1 MNNIVRQEVG
11 GEQGCARVHEHQ
23 EQSQRYY
30 CHLYSDFSVKSYGKE
45 KDICVSEITSQESG
59 IRRGVSAKDEVEKEE
74 AGEVEKERGV
84 MPEDEEVKADGG
96 EVEKILMRTYL
107 LNTVLQE

>member
-1 MNNIVRQEVG
+1 MSDKRLEVNK
-11 GEQGCARVHEHQ
+11 AVHE
-23 EQSQRYY
+23 SMNIKNKANVITVI
-30 CHLYSDFSVKSYGKE
+30 CTVISPLKVMVKRKT
-45 KDICVSEITSQESG
+45 CVSEITSQESG
-59 IRRGVSAKDEVEKEE
+59 IRRGVSAKDEVEKEK

>member
-1 MNNIVRQEVG
+1 MNNIERQEAG

-23 EQSQRYY
+23 EQSQRN
-30 CHLYSDFSVKSYGKE
+30 HSHFYSDFSVKSYGKE
-45 KDICVSEITSQESG
+45 EDICVSDITSQERG
-59 IRRGVSAKDEVEKEE
+59 IRRGVSAKDEVEKEK

>member
-1 MNNIVRQEVG
+1 M
-11 GEQGCARVHEHQ
+11 
-23 EQSQRYY
+23 
-30 CHLYSDFSVKSYGKE
+30 
-45 KDICVSEITSQESG
+45 
-59 IRRGVSAKDEVEKEE
+59 SAKDEVEKEK

>member
-1 MNNIVRQEVG
+1 ME
-11 GEQGCARVHEHQ
+11 GEE
-23 EQSQRYY
+23 
-30 CHLYSDFSVKSYGKE
+30 E
-45 KDICVSEITSQESG
+45 K
-59 IRRGVSAKDEVEKEE
+59 AE